1 MNGMADSF
9 PTRYVGRGSSLAPP
23 NRFERLHSEADLEQ
37 LPADDELLALERRT
51 PTAFL
56 PDNAATIIREN
67 DSPDIPFRY
76 SMNPYRG
83 CEHGC
88 AYCYARPTHETL
100 GMNAGI
106 DFETKVLVKHDA
118 PALLRKELNKR
129 SWQCEPIMISGVT
142 DCYQPAER
150 EYRLTRG
157 LLEVLLE
164 AHQPLCM
171 ITKNALIL
179 RDLDLLVQLAEKN
192 LVSVAISTTTLD
204 AELAR
209 VLEPRTSS
217 PAARFRTVRDLAAAG
232 VPVRTMIAPV
242 VPGLTDLEI
251 PALLAAAKE
260 AGAGGAGFVMLRL
273 PFAVAPIFTAWLAE
287 HRPLAAERVESLIR
301 GMRGGRLYKSEFGS
315 RMRGDGAYAEGIAKT
330 FEVFVQKLG
339 LNGPWPKL
347 DCTQFRPP
355 ELTSGQMRLF

>member
-1 MNGMADSF
+1 MADHL
-9 PTRYVGRGSSLAPP
+9 PTRFVGRGSSQTPP

-37 LPADDELLALERRT
+37 LPADDELLAFDRRT
-51 PTAFL
+51 PTVFL

-100 GMNAGI
+100 GMNAGL

-118 PALLRKELNKR
+118 PALLRKELNKL
-129 SWQCEPIMISGVT
+129 SWQSEPIMVSGVT

-150 EYRLTRG
+150 EFRLTRG

-179 RDLDLLVQLAEKN
+179 RDLDLLAKLAEKN

-217 PAARFRTVRDLAAAG
+217 PAARFRAVRELADAG

-242 VPGLTDLEI
+242 VPGLTDQEI
-251 PALLAAAKE
+251 PALLSAAKE
-260 AGAGGAGFVMLRL
+260 AGAAGAGFVMLRL
-273 PFAVAPIFTAWLAE
+273 PHAVAPIFTAWLAE
-287 HRPLAAERVESLIR
+287 HRPLAAERVESLLR
-301 GMRGGRLYKSEFGS
+301 SMRGGRLYKAEFGS

-330 FEVFVQKLG
+330 FEVFVEKLG
-339 LNGPWPKL
+339 LNGPWPEL
-347 DCTQFRPP
+347 DCSQFRPP
-355 ELTSGQMRLF
+355 EMVGGQMRLF